1 MLSCPYQGLF
11 TQSTKLTEN
20 VWEKLS
26 KVFFRKVYAALFEC
40 SENYLFQCLTYH
52 RQCKGQQKWFC
63 KNYTSR
69 IHSRR
74 NLPNTLNR
82 WNNSYS
88 QRQKRESEIDPETTI
103 LCNPWIH
110 SWFGDIFFS
119 VLKGWLFQP
128 SQNFSK
134 CWLILGKNT

>member
-1 MLSCPYQGLF
+1 MGKQCYTKEFSHSLPNWQKTYEKNCQKCFSGRCMLRYLNAP
-11 TQSTKLTEN
+11 
-20 VWEKLS
+20 
-26 KVFFRKVYAALFEC
+26 
-40 SENYLFQCLTYH
+40 YLFQCLTYH